1 MNALVTVQDMG
12 VMADAIVR
20 SKFYGFQ
27 TKDQVI
33 AVMLV
38 AQAENKHPA
47 TVMQEYDIIQGRP
60 ALKSQA
66 ILARFQQAGGKVQW
80 QEIGAK
86 RCIGTFTHESGGS
99 ITVEWTIEMAKEAGI
114 YKVGSAW
121 TKFPEDMLR
130 ARVISRAVRS
140 IYPACIIGQYSS
152 EEVQD
157 FEPRKERD
165 ITPIADNALI
175 ENTGLIS
182 VLQGKEVVKLS
193 AEMVEDLPKLPLYIP
208 GAVDPY
214 ANYLTVNDWQAGFL
228 QMFSRIKNAKL
239 TDEEKAEKYDSL
251 KEANKVFMDSWDSVT
266 LSKLLAG
273 INREMKGSE

>member
-80 QEIGAK
+80 QEVGPK

-140 IYPACIIGQYSS
+140 IYPACILGQYSS

-165 ITPIADNALI
+165 ITPPKVETVSII
-175 ENTGLIS
+175 
-182 VLQGKEVVKLS
+182 QGNEVVELP
-193 AEMVEDLPKLPLYIP
+193 AEVVEDLPKLPLYIP
-208 GAVDPY
+208 GSTEPY
-214 ANYLTVNDWQAGFL
+214 ANYLTVSDWQDGFL

-239 TDEEKAEKYDSL
+239 TDVEKAEKYDSL
-251 KEANKVFMDSWDSVT
+251 KEANKVYMETWDGVT

>member
-140 IYPACIIGQYSS
+140 IYPACILGQYSS
-152 EEVQD
+152 EEVLD

-165 ITPIADNALI
+165 ITPPKVETVSII
-175 ENTGLIS
+175 
-182 VLQGKEVVKLS
+182 QGNEVVEMP
-193 AEMVEDLPKLPLYIP
+193 AEVVEDLPKLPLYIP
-208 GAVDPY
+208 GSTEPY

-239 TDEEKAEKYDSL
+239 TDVEKAEKYDSL
-251 KEANKVFMDSWDSVT
+251 KEANKEFMDSWDSVT

>member
-1 MNALVTVQDMG
+1 MNSLITVQDMG
-12 VMADAIVR
+12 VMADAIV
-20 SKFYGFQ
+20 SSGFYGFK

-66 ILARFQQAGGKVQW
+66 ILARFQLAGGKVQW
-80 QEIGAK
+80 VENGPK
-86 RCIGTFTHESGGS
+86 KCIGTFSHEAGGS
-99 ITVEWTIEMAKEAGI
+99 ITVEWTIEMAKQAGV
-114 YKVGSAW
+114 YKEGSAW

-140 IYPACIIGQYSS
+140 IYPACILGHYSA

-165 ITPIADNALI
+165 ITPPRVETVSLI
-175 ENTGLIS
+175 
-182 VLQGKEVVKLS
+182 QGNEVMELP
-193 AEMVEDLPKLPLYIP
+193 AEVVEDLPKLPLYIP
-208 GAVDPY
+208 GTVEPY

-239 TDEEKAEKYDSL
+239 TDEEKAEKYESL
-251 KEANKVFMDSWDSVT
+251 KAANKVYMDSWDGVT

-273 INREMKGSE
+273 INREMKEQE

>member
-1 MNALVTVQDMG
+1 MNNLVTVQDMG

-20 SKFYGFQ
+20 SKFYGFT

-38 AQAENKHPA
+38 AQAENKHVA
-47 TVMQEYDIIQGRP
+47 TVLQEYDVIQGRP

-80 QEIGAK
+80 QEMGPK

-114 YKVGSAW
+114 YKMNSAW
-121 TKFPEDMLR
+121 TKYPEDMLR

-140 IYPACIIGQYSS
+140 IYPACILGQYSS

-157 FEPRKERD
+157 FEPRKQEKD
-165 ITPIADNALI
+165 ITPPRVETVSLI
-175 ENTGLIS
+175 
-182 VLQGKEVVKLS
+182 QGNEVVELP
-193 AEMVEDLPKLPLYIP
+193 AEVVEDLPKLPLYIP
-208 GAVDPY
+208 GSTEPY
-214 ANYLTVNDWQAGFL
+214 ANYLTVSDWQAGFL

-251 KEANKVFMDSWDSVT
+251 KEANKVYMESWDGVT

>member
-1 MNALVTVQDMG
+1 MNSLVTVQDMG

-114 YKVGSAW
+114 YKMNSAW
-121 TKFPEDMLR
+121 TKYPEDMLR
-130 ARVISRAVRS
+130 ARVISRAIRS
-140 IYPACIIGQYSS
+140 IYPACILGQYSS
-152 EEVQD
+152 EEVLD
-157 FEPRKERD
+157 FEPRKPERD
-165 ITPIADNALI
+165 ITPARIEEDIAPVIVMQGNVAVTMMPEDVEGSEILYLYVP
-175 ENTGLIS
+175 NTT
-182 VLQGKEVVKLS
+182 
-193 AEMVEDLPKLPLYIP
+193 A
-208 GAVDPY
+208 AY
-214 ANYLTVNDWQAGFL
+214 ASFLTVNDWQEGFVNL
-228 QMFSRIKNAKL
+228 FKRIKNSKL
-239 TDEEKAEKYDSL
+239 TVEEKAEKYESL
-251 KEANKVFMDSWDSVT
+251 KEANKAFMDTWDSVT
-266 LSKLLAG
+266 LSKFLQLIHRA
-273 INREMKGSE
+273 NKED

>member
-1 MNALVTVQDMG
+1 MNSLVTVQDMG
-12 VMADAIVR
+12 VMADSIIR
-20 SKFYGFQ
+20 SGFYGFK

-66 ILARFQQAGGKVQW
+66 ILARFQLAGGKVQW
-80 QEIGAK
+80 VENGPK
-86 RCIGTFTHESGGS
+86 KCIGTFTHEAGGS
-99 ITVEWTIEMAKEAGI
+99 ITVEWTIEMAKQAGV
-114 YKVGSAW
+114 YKEGSAW
-121 TKFPEDMLR
+121 SKYPEDMLR

-140 IYPACIIGQYSS
+140 IYPACILGHYSA

-157 FEPRKERD
+157 FEPRRVEKD
-165 ITPIADNALI
+165 ITPSRA
-175 ENTGLIS
+175 ETVS
-182 VLQGKEVVKLS
+182 VIQGDEVVELP
-193 AEMVEDLPKLPLYIP
+193 AAVVEDLPKIPLYIP
-208 GAVDPY
+208 GATDPY

-228 QMFSRIKNAKL
+228 QMFSRIKNSKY
-239 TDEEKAEKYDSL
+239 TNEEKAEKYESL
-251 KEANKVFMDSWDSVT
+251 KAANKVYMDSWDGVT

-273 INREMKGSE
+273 INREMKEQE

>member
-140 IYPACIIGQYSS
+140 IYPACILGQYSS
-152 EEVQD
+152 DEVLD

-165 ITPIADNALI
+165 ITPSKVETVSII
-175 ENTGLIS
+175 
-182 VLQGKEVVKLS
+182 QGNEVVELP
-193 AEMVEDLPKLPLYIP
+193 AEVVEDLPKLPLYIP